1 MGTVEI
7 RRNEGLSGP
16 YSQSIEIQLGEMERE
31 MEDLG
36 NGLRSLWL

>member
-16 YSQSIEIQLGEMERE
+16 YSQSIEVQLEERERE
-31 MEDLG
+31 MADLG
-36 NGLRSLWL
+36 NGLRSPWL